1 MRHGVKEKSPMN
13 EMIVARREA
22 SGMTSVWTEYLCV
35 RLQTD
40 RKLIVFTGRYEGLA
54 LASEFYDE
62 ESDDFVLP
70 ESINGIPV
78 RGVDEECVFG
88 GELTFLNSD
97 EAVEISDANASA
109 VDAWLHQSRWSNV
122 VSLDDVREAL
132 QKVQLS
138 SVTT

>member
-1 MRHGVKEKSPMN
+1 MK
-13 EMIVARREA
+13 EMIVAQREA

-35 RLQTD
+35 RLQAD
-40 RKLIVFTGRYEGLA
+40 RKLSVFTGRYEGIA
-54 LASEFYDE
+54 PASEFYDE

-88 GELTFLNSD
+88 GELTFLTSED
-97 EAVEISDANASA
+97 AVEISDESASGLG
-109 VDAWLHQSRWSNV
+109 AWLQESRWSHV

-132 QKVQLS
+132 QMVQS
-138 SVTT
+138 RSIKT